1 MIFQELNRGKC
12 KTYLVGCE
20 ETRKAIL
27 IDPDLL
33 HTDRYIAMLGY
44 RGLTLDATVD
54 THTHADHSMAA
65 FPLHDLTGSRII
77 MSTYASAPAITD
89 YVHDGD
95 TVEVGKLRF
104 KVLHTPGHT
113 PDSISLYGEGRVF
126 TGDVLLIRGTGRA
139 DFQGGDAGAQYDA
152 ITRKLFVLPDATLV
166 YPAHDYRGNTV
177 STIGE
182 EKKHNPRI
190 AGKTREEYIALM
202 NSIQFP
208 LPDKIQEV
216 LMPNQTAIEDDRTK
230 FPELAELSKVQQL
243 SAADVRKLMRNPEIV
258 LLDVREMH
266 EYIGDLGHIGG
277 SLLIPLREL
286 TMRASELDPYRNKHI
301 VCICRAGVRSTT
313 AAAILTGLGFEHVSN
328 LHEGM
333 LSWRDHGFPVVG

>member
-20 ETRKAIL
+20 KTRKAIL

-65 FPLHDLTGSRII
+65 FPLRDLTGSRII
-77 MSTYASAPAITD
+77 MSKYASAPAVTD
-89 YVHDGD
+89 HVHDGD
-95 TVEVGKLRF
+95 SIEVGELRF

-126 TGDVLLIRGTGRA
+126 SGDVLLIRGTGRA
-139 DFQGGDAGAQYDA
+139 DFQGGDAGTQYDS
-152 ITRKLFVLPDATLV
+152 ITKKLFTLPDETLL

-182 EKKHNPRI
+182 EKKLNPRI
-190 AGKTREEYIALM
+190 AGKSRDEYVALM
-202 NSIQFP
+202 NAIQFP
-208 LPDKIQEV
+208 MPDKIQEV
-216 LMPNQTAIEDDRTK
+216 LIPNQTAIEDDRTR
-230 FPELAELSKVQQL
+230 FPKLAELSKVQQL
-243 SAADVRKLMRNPEIV
+243 SSADVKKLMGNPDV
-258 LLDVREMH
+258 MLLDVREMH
-266 EYIGDLGHIGG
+266 EFIGDLGHISG
-277 SLLIPLREL
+277 SLLVPLREL
-286 TMRASELDPYRNKHI
+286 TMRVGELEPYRNKHI
-301 VCICRAGVRSTT
+301 ICICRAGVRSTT

-333 LSWRDHGFPVVG
+333 LSWREHGFPAVA